1 MSVLAFFSVGPLEIA
16 VLAIIALL
24 VLGPQRLPEAA
35 RSVGKGMREMR
46 EALQGGGDDDE
57 DDRHGDGDEQADDV
71 EHDPDSTADAG
82 QEHDPDSTPDAE
94 HDADA
99 EPAQAPS

>member
-57 DDRHGDGDEQADDV
+57 DDRHADDDEQADDV
-71 EHDPDSTADAG
+71 
-82 QEHDPDSTPDAE
+82 EHDPDSTPDAE

-99 EPAQAPS
+99 EPAPAPSS

>member
-1 MSVLAFFSVGPLEIA
+1 VSVLAFFSVGPLEIA

-46 EALQGGGDDDE
+46 AALQGGGDDDE
-57 DDRHGDGDEQADDV
+57 DDRHADGDEQADDV
-71 EHDPDSTADAG
+71 EHDPDSTAGAD

-99 EPAQAPS
+99 EPAPAPS

>member
-1 MSVLAFFSVGPLEIA
+1 VSVIALFSVGPLEIA

-46 EALQGGGDDDE
+46 NALQGGEDDDDDDRRDEDEDE
-57 DDRHGDGDEQADDV
+57 DDRDEN
-71 EHDPDSTADAG
+71 HD
-82 QEHDPDSTPDAE
+82 DAE
-94 HDADA
+94 A
-99 EPAQAPS
+99 ELEDKPARTATQPS

>member
-57 DDRHGDGDEQADDV
+57 DDRHADGDEQADDV
-71 EHDPDSTADAG
+71 
-82 QEHDPDSTPDAE
+82 EHDPDSTPDAE

-99 EPAQAPS
+99 EPAPAPS

>member
-46 EALQGGGDDDE
+46 AALQGGGDDDE
-57 DDRHGDGDEQADDV
+57 DDRHADDDEQADDV
-71 EHDPDSTADAG
+71 
-82 QEHDPDSTPDAE
+82 EHDPDSTPDAE

-99 EPAQAPS
+99 EPAPAPS